1 MSVQSEISAY
11 LAECGTFYF
20 ATVDGEAP
28 VVRPL
33 GFQMVVDD
41 QLYLGVGTFKDV
53 YAQLVAN
60 PNVYI
65 CASKPDGSGWIRIG
79 GKAVCDDDPAL
90 VDACFATMP
99 ALKGLYEANGW
110 QMGIFHLEDAT
121 AIWVDGPMTPVRT
134 EQF

>member
-20 ATVDGEAP
+20 ATVDGEVP

-65 CASKPDGSGWIRIG
+65 CATKPDGKSWVRVS

-90 VDACFATMP
+90 TAAKFFHHEPLGERLYRTGDSARYRPDGNIEILGRVDFQIK
-99 ALKGLYEANGW
+99 LNG
-110 QMGIFHLEDAT
+110 
-121 AIWVDGPMTPVRT
+121 
-134 EQF
+134 